1 MIQFESVSKTFR
13 DGTTAVD
20 DLSLTVPSGQIT
32 VIVGPSGCGKTTTL
46 RMVNR
51 MLEPSKGKV
60 TWDGKPIKSRRKT
73 ALRRQMGYVIQ
84 SGGLFPHRTV
94 LENIATVP
102 DLQRWDRQKSRKRA
116 IELLGSVGLDRKLGD
131 RYPAQLSGGQQQRVG
146 VARALAADPLVL
158 LMDEPFSAVD
168 PVVRGELHEFF
179 LALQRDLSKTIIMIT
194 HDIDEAI
201 KLGDQ
206 VAILRV
212 GGRLAQVGTPQQL
225 LDEPADAFVE
235 GFVGRDRGYRSLSF
249 QPASG
254 LTLGGVQVVREA
266 GYSGGDEPVLVV
278 DGDARPV
285 GWSDPSRPGTMLAL
299 GATFDAETDSLRT
312 ALDAALT
319 SPVGLA
325 VAVSGGSH
333 RYAGVVD
340 ADMILRQVT
349 QTRARIA
356 ESIAVRAHDEQP
368 LPVGP
373 ATAGPSAE
381 GGSETPRGPGA
392 GDETAAGDRA
402 AAGEDLDATSIRD
415 DSDVT
420 SVRGVPPVAA
430 VGTVGAVSVAGVVA
444 AQSADED
451 PDATR
456 ISGPLPADDVHAR
469 EDEES
474 AAWSRPDDASADQ
487 PWPAADDTDDQ
498 PWSAADDT
506 SDQPRSAAA
515 DAALSSDRSG
525 QDRPQLADDTSD
537 PTWAGPEPYGSEVPP
552 AGDESIGTAYD
563 RQLAEDDESW
573 SGAAGAPD
581 DTTVAP
587 AVTDDHPSDES
598 RPADE
603 VGTTAVWSPGTD
615 PAPPVVEPPAAENA
629 RADDSTPPPWP
640 PRTEPGQEP
649 APEGPSQGDGSG
661 YASQTPPPDPYDTPL
676 SPTPDPSGVS
686 QDDHDLET
694 PAPAPESR
702 PAEDPAPADGPAP
715 VDRQADDDH
724 ERGWPR

>member
-381 GGSETPRGPGA
+381 GGSETPG
-392 GDETAAGDRA
+392 
-402 AAGEDLDATSIRD
+402 
-415 DSDVT
+415 
-420 SVRGVPPVAA
+420 VREP
-430 VGTVGAVSVAGVVA
+430 
-444 AQSADED
+444 
-451 PDATR
+451 ATR
-456 ISGPLPADDVHAR
+456 
-469 EDEES
+469 
-474 AAWSRPDDASADQ
+474 
-487 PWPAADDTDDQ
+487 
-498 PWSAADDT
+498 
-506 SDQPRSAAA
+506 
-515 DAALSSDRSG
+515 
-525 QDRPQLADDTSD
+525 
-537 PTWAGPEPYGSEVPP
+537 
-552 AGDESIGTAYD
+552 
-563 RQLAEDDESW
+563 RQLATGRLRGRTSMPPP
-573 SGAAGAPD
+573 SGTTPTRRPSAGCRR
-581 DTTVAP
+581 
-587 AVTDDHPSDES
+587 S
-598 RPADE
+598 RPWARS
-603 VGTTAVWSPGTD
+603 APSPWRVWSPRSRWTRT
-615 PAPPVVEPPAAENA
+615 PTPPGSPVRCPPTTSTRA
-629 RADDSTPPPWP
+629 RTRSLRRGLGPTTPPPTSPGPPPMTPTTSPGPPPMTPPTSPGPP
-640 PRTEPGQEP
+640 PRT
-649 APEGPSQGDGSG
+649 
-661 YASQTPPPDPYDTPL
+661 
-676 SPTPDPSGVS
+676 
-686 QDDHDLET
+686 
-694 PAPAPESR
+694 
-702 PAEDPAPADGPAP
+702 
-715 VDRQADDDH
+715 
-724 ERGWPR
+724 PR